1 MKKGQALVEFIII
14 LPVFLILM
22 LGIFDMGRIL
32 YTKISLEGKLTEAIT
47 LFDGGKTDTEISDK
61 LELSKEKSKLE
72 ISEKESD
79 VKFTLEKDIDI
90 ITPGLNLIF
99 DNPYSV
105 KVSRN
110 IAHE

>member
-22 LGIFDMGRIL
+22 LGIFDMGKIL
-32 YTKISLEGKLTEAIT
+32 YTKISLEGNLTEVIT

-61 LELSKEKSKLE
+61 LEFTKAKTNLE
-72 ISEKESD
+72 IREEENNI
-79 VKFTLEKDIDI
+79 KFTLEKEVDI

-105 KVSRN
+105 KVSRSIN
-110 IAHE
+110 HE